1 MPITRPSLL
10 VTKHCRPV
18 LHGKLLHRARLFELL
33 HRGLHCKLTCL
44 VAPAGF
50 GKSALLTE
58 WAAHMTSTG
67 WPVAWLSLDEA
78 DNNIGRW
85 WEYFIAAFE
94 QVQPDFS
101 SHLDGISRRRG
112 DEVDTSFVIAIIN
125 AIASFPKQ
133 FTLVL
138 DNFHT
143 ITNPVV
149 HAELDY
155 LLSYLPANMHLVI
168 ASRTELP
175 LSLAR
180 LRAQF
185 NVIDIGPHE
194 LGFTNV
200 EIDIYFRQITG
211 VALSASQINHIA
223 HVTEGWITGLVLAA
237 PTIQRL
243 DSAVEIDQFIAHY
256 SGNNEYILNFLTSEA
271 LDSLTPDERAFLLQ
285 TSLLSELNPA
295 LCIAVTGRDD
305 SGDILVRLGK
315 ANLFVVALNTGSS
328 HYRYQN
334 FFADV
339 LATRLRQS
347 YSLEEINRL
356 HVAAC
361 GWYRGQKRL
370 LQAVPHALSAG
381 EIALAADILE
391 ELVANSEDDRG
402 DILPHWLQKI
412 PPVVLD
418 LHPRLRIQWAILNI
432 QHGEI
437 KQALT
442 LLDDADRALDKLT
455 DVDDGASVEAWHKDI
470 IALRASIQ
478 CVVGDFRQSI
488 TAAKCILESDE
499 YSEAQKRFLEYY
511 LMWAYQS
518 AGDQT
523 FSLDELIR
531 GIASA
536 IENNLVKSCL
546 FMQGALAFVYEQR
559 GELRLAEEVYRQALD
574 VISATGINDTVFNL
588 IVEAGL
594 AELHREWNDLVM
606 ADSLM
611 VHAREQ
617 FLLYKTGEPCWL
629 HSTRTCLLLAKNSL
643 SNGRFEEAQDH
654 LEIARQ
660 RAQRFQPINNLMTA
674 VEAVRVSY
682 WLATDNL
689 NQASV
694 WARNKLIVKSSS
706 GLYPTNGRPTE
717 YSHTER
723 VLIARVKLAENQT
736 RECLQAVTELLPE
749 LEANNQGNLLIQAA
763 MLKAL
768 AHWKLGQRYDAVQT
782 ALRTLSRAEHNNY
795 VRTFVE
801 MHPAM
806 PRLLEA
812 VLDSYDQARHHS
824 DFPIP
829 SKVYLRRLQS
839 ACQSENT
846 SASAPA
852 RAQRITVVDPGFD
865 LTRREKQILKM
876 LAGDHPYQDISNALC
891 ISLSTTKTH
900 VRNIYSKLGVSK
912 RRHAIERAVDIG
924 LI

>member
-1 MPITRPSLL
+1 MSVARPSLL

-18 LHGKLLHRARLFELL
+18 LHSRLLHRARLFELL

-78 DNNIGRW
+78 DNNIVRW

-94 QVQPDFS
+94 QVQPDFTT
-101 SHLDGISRRRG
+101 HLDGISRQRS
-112 DEVDTSFVIAIIN
+112 DEPDSSYIIALIN

-133 FTLVL
+133 CTLVL

-143 ITNPVV
+143 ITNPII

-168 ASRTELP
+168 ASRSELP

-185 NVIDIGPHE
+185 NVVDIGAHD
-194 LGFTNV
+194 LGFTNA
-200 EIDIYFRQITG
+200 EIDTYFRQIAG
-211 VALSASQINHIA
+211 VALSASQINHVA

-243 DSAVEIDQFIAHY
+243 GSAVEIEQFIAHY
-256 SGNNEYILNFLTSEA
+256 SGNNEYVLNFLTSEA
-271 LDSLTPDERAFLLQ
+271 LDSLAPDERAFLLQ
-285 TSLLSELNPA
+285 TSLLAELNPS
-295 LCIAVTGRDD
+295 LCAAVTSRGD
-305 SGDILVRLGK
+305 SADILARLGK
-315 ANLFVVALNTGSS
+315 ANLFLVALNTGSS

-339 LATRLRQS
+339 LATRLRQT
-347 YSLEEINRL
+347 YSLEEINHL
-356 HVAAC
+356 HAAAC
-361 GWYRGQKRL
+361 YWYRDQNRL
-370 LQAVPHALSAG
+370 LQAVPHALAAG

-437 KQALT
+437 KQAQA
-442 LLDDADRALDKLT
+442 LLDDAERSLARLPDMA
-455 DVDDGASVEAWHKDI
+455 DGASIEAWRKDI

-488 TAAKCILESDE
+488 SAAKSMLESDE

-536 IENNLVKSCL
+536 VDNNLVKSCL
-546 FMQGALAFVYEQR
+546 FMQGALAFLYEQR

-574 VISATGINDTVFNL
+574 VITATGINDTVFNL

-594 AELHREWNDLVM
+594 AELHREWNDLVT

-611 VHAREQ
+611 ANAREQ
-617 FLLYKTGEPCWL
+617 FLLYKAGEPCWL

-660 RAQRFQPINNLMTA
+660 RAQRFYPINNLMTA
-674 VEAVRVSY
+674 VEAVRVNY

-694 WARNKLIVKSSS
+694 WARNKQIVKSTS
-706 GLYPTNGRPTE
+706 GLYPSGRAAGF
-717 YSHTER
+717 SQTER
-723 VLIARVKLAENQT
+723 LLIARVALAENHP
-736 RECLQAVTELLPE
+736 RDCLQAVTGLLPE
-749 LEANNQGNLLIQAA
+749 LEANNQGHLLIQAA

-768 AHWKLGQRYDAVQT
+768 AHWKLGQRYEAVQT
-782 ALRTLSRAEHNNY
+782 ALRTLSRAEHDNY

-829 SKVYLRRLQS
+829 SKTYLRRLQS
-839 ACQSENT
+839 ACQCD
-846 SASAPA
+846 SATAAPT
-852 RAQRITVVDPGFD
+852 RAHQRTTVVDPGFD
-865 LTRREKQILKM
+865 LTRREKQILKL
-876 LAGDHPYQDISNALC
+876 LAGDHPYQDISNSLC

>member
-1 MPITRPSLL
+1 MSVARPSLL

-18 LHGKLLHRARLFELL
+18 LHGKLVHRARLFELL
-33 HRGLHCKLTCL
+33 HRGLHCKVTCL

-58 WAAHMTSTG
+58 WAAHMTATG
-67 WPVAWLSLDEA
+67 WPVAWLALDEA
-78 DNNIGRW
+78 DNSVTRW

-94 QVQPDFS
+94 QVQPDFAT
-101 SHLDGISRRRG
+101 HLDGIDRRRG
-112 DEVDTSFVIAIIN
+112 DEPDTSFLIAIIN

-143 ITNPVV
+143 ITNPII

-155 LLSYLPANMHLVI
+155 LLSYLPANIHLVI
-168 ASRTELP
+168 AGRSELP
-175 LSLAR
+175 LALAR

-185 NVIDIGPHE
+185 NVVDINAHD
-194 LGFTNV
+194 LGFTSA
-200 EIDIYFRQITG
+200 EIDTYFRQIAGITLTATQ
-211 VALSASQINHIA
+211 VNHIA

-243 DSAVEIDQFIAHY
+243 GSAVEIEQFIAHY
-256 SGNNEYILNFLTSEA
+256 RGDNENILNFLTSEA
-271 LDSLTPDERAFLLQ
+271 LDSLAPDERAFLLQ
-285 TSLLSELNPA
+285 TSILTELNPT
-295 LCIAVTGRDD
+295 LCAAVTGRDD
-305 SGDILVRLGK
+305 SAEILARLGK
-315 ANLFVVALNTGSS
+315 ANLFLVALNNCNC

-339 LATRLRQS
+339 LALRRRQA

-356 HVAAC
+356 HTAAC
-361 GWYRGQKRL
+361 RWHREQNRL
-370 LQAVPHALSAG
+370 LQAVPHALAAG
-381 EIALAADILE
+381 EIDLAAEILE
-391 ELVANSEDDRG
+391 ELVATAEDDRG

-437 KQALT
+437 KQAQA
-442 LLDDADRALDKLT
+442 LLDDAERSLVRLT
-455 DVDDGASVEAWHKDI
+455 STPDGELVDGWRKDI
-470 IALRASIQ
+470 FALRASIQ

-488 TAAKCILESDE
+488 GAAKLMLESDE

-523 FSLDELIR
+523 FPLDELIR
-531 GIASA
+531 GITSA
-536 IENNLVKSCL
+536 VENNLVKSCL
-546 FMQGALAFVYEQR
+546 FMQGALAFLYEQR

-574 VISATGINDTVFNL
+574 VINATGTTDTIFNL

-594 AELHREWNDLVM
+594 AELHREWNDLVTADRLM
-606 ADSLM
+606 AN
-611 VHAREQ
+611 AREQ

-643 SNGRFEEAQDH
+643 SNGRLEEAQDH

-660 RAQRFQPINNLMTA
+660 RAQRFYPINNLMTT
-674 VEAVRVSY
+674 VEAVRVNY

-694 WARNKLIVKSSS
+694 WARNKRIVKSSS
-706 GLYPTNGRPTE
+706 GIYPFRRSSEE

-723 VLIARVKLAENQT
+723 FLLARVALAENQH
-736 RECLQAVTELLPE
+736 RDCLQLVAELIPE
-749 LEANNQGNLLIQAA
+749 LEANNQGHLLIQAA
-763 MLKAL
+763 ILKAL
-768 AHWKLGQRYDAVQT
+768 AHWKLGQRYEAVQT
-782 ALRTLSRAEHNNY
+782 ALPILARAEHGNY

-812 VLDSYDQARHHS
+812 VLDGYDQARHHS
-824 DFPIP
+824 DGPLP
-829 SKVYLRRLQS
+829 SKTYLRRLQS
-839 ACQSENT
+839 ACQCAAT
-846 SASAPA
+846 AAPP
-852 RAQRITVVDPGFD
+852 RAQRITIVDPGFG

-876 LAGDHPYQDISNALC
+876 LAGDFPYQDISNSLC

-900 VRNIYSKLGVSK
+900 IRNIYSKLGVTK

>member
-1 MPITRPSLL
+1 MSVTRPSLL

-18 LHGKLLHRARLFELL
+18 LHSKLVHRARLFELL

-50 GKSALLTE
+50 GKSTLLTE
-58 WAAHMTSTG
+58 WAAHMASTG

-78 DNNIGRW
+78 DNSIVRW

-94 QVQPDFS
+94 QVQPDFAT
-101 SHLDGISRRRG
+101 HLDGISHKRS
-112 DEVDTSFVIAIIN
+112 DELDTSFIIAIIN

-138 DNFHT
+138 DNFHA
-143 ITNPVV
+143 ITNPIIQ
-149 HAELDY
+149 AEFDY
-155 LLSYLPANMHLVI
+155 LLGYLPANMHLVI
-168 ASRTELP
+168 AGRSELP
-175 LSLAR
+175 LALAR

-185 NVIDIGPHE
+185 NVVDIGAHD
-194 LGFTNV
+194 LGFTSA
-200 EIDIYFRQITG
+200 EIDTYFRQITG
-211 VALSASQINHIA
+211 IALSASQINHIA

-243 DSAVEIDQFIAHY
+243 GSAVEIEQFIAHY
-256 SGNNEYILNFLTSEA
+256 GGDNEYVLNFLTSEA

-285 TSLLSELNPA
+285 TSLLAELNPS
-295 LCIAVTGRDD
+295 LCAAVTGRDD
-305 SGDILVRLGK
+305 SAEILARLGK
-315 ANLFVVALNTGSS
+315 ANLFLVSLNTGSS

-339 LATRLRQS
+339 LALRLRQD
-347 YSLEEINRL
+347 YSLEQINRL
-356 HVAAC
+356 HGAAC
-361 GWYRGQKRL
+361 RWYRDQNRL
-370 LQAVPHALSAG
+370 LQAVPHALAAG

-391 ELVANSEDDRG
+391 QLVATSEDDRG

-418 LHPRLRIQWAILNI
+418 LHPRLRVQWAILNI

-437 KQALT
+437 KQAQA
-442 LLDDADRALDKLT
+442 LLDDAERSLAGLPDAQDGELV
-455 DVDDGASVEAWHKDI
+455 DVLRKDI

-478 CVVGDFRQSI
+478 CIVGDFRQSI
-488 TAAKCILESDE
+488 GAAKIMLESDE

-523 FSLDELIR
+523 FPLDELIR

-536 IENNLVKSCL
+536 IDTNQVKSCL
-546 FMQGALAFVYEQR
+546 FTQGALAFLYEQR
-559 GELRLAEEVYRQALD
+559 GELRLAEEVYRQAMD
-574 VISATGINDTVFNL
+574 VITATGVNDTVFNL

-594 AELHREWNDLVM
+594 AELHREWNDLAT

-611 VHAREQ
+611 ANAREQ
-617 FLLYKTGEPCWL
+617 FLLYKAGEPCWL

-643 SNGRFEEAQDH
+643 SNGRLEEAQDH

-660 RAQRFQPINNLMTA
+660 RAQRFYPINNLMSA

-689 NQASV
+689 NQATV
-694 WARNKLIVKSSS
+694 WARNKRIVKSSS
-706 GLYPTNGRPTE
+706 GLYPTYRSTE
-717 YSHTER
+717 GYSQMER
-723 VLIARVKLAENQT
+723 FLIARVALAENHY
-736 RECLQAVTELLPE
+736 RDCLQLVADLIPE
-749 LEANNQGNLLIQAA
+749 LEANNQGHLLIQASI
-763 MLKAL
+763 LRAL
-768 AHWKLGQRYDAVQT
+768 AHWKLGQRYEAVQT
-782 ALRTLSRAEHNNY
+782 ALRTLARAEHGNY

-801 MHPAM
+801 MHPSM

-829 SKVYLRRLQS
+829 SKTYLKRLQS
-839 ACQSENT
+839 ACQSAP
-846 SASAPA
+846 SAAPA
-852 RAQRITVVDPGFD
+852 RSQRTTVVDPGFC
-865 LTRREKQILKM
+865 LTRREKQILKL
-876 LAGDHPYQDISNALC
+876 LANDHPYQDISNSLC

-912 RRHAIERAVDIG
+912 RRHAIERAADIG